1 MRRWRATPPGL
12 LEKHKAK
19 AETNIM
25 ALIAIIISLVVER
38 FLGSMEEFR
47 RFDWFRRYA
56 TWLMPQFDGIFL
68 LNGPVGLIL
77 LLLLPLGLVA
87 VADYYLSQGWFVMG
101 LAFAVLVLLFS
112 FGPTDLEAEVEA
124 YLDAC
129 ERGDEESARWHA
141 AELLGAKPPEEPA
154 LLTHRIIESTLVEA
168 NERLLAI
175 LFWFI
180 LLGPV
185 GALLYRLTSQ
195 MCRYVEAGEQG
206 ELAAAVYRLHAIL
219 AWVPARMCAL
229 VYALAGSFTDALKAW
244 GEQQGPWYENSRTI
258 LIASGLGALGYQ
270 RGDET
275 SPLENENGMVRET
288 LDLVRRAVLVL
299 LAVIA
304 LFTLSGWMT

>member
-1 MRRWRATPPGL
+1 
-12 LEKHKAK
+12 
-19 AETNIM
+19 M

-47 RFDWFRRYA
+47 RFEWFRRYA
-56 TWLMPQFDGIFL
+56 AWLMPRLTGSFL
-68 LNGPVGLIL
+68 LNGPLGLIL
-77 LLLLPLGLVA
+77 LLLLPLGVVA
-87 VADYYLSQGWFVMG
+87 VADYYLSQGWLVLG

-124 YLDAC
+124 YLDAH
-129 ERGDEESARWHA
+129 ERGDEESARRHA
-141 AELLGAKPPEEPA
+141 AELLGAKLPEEPA
-154 LLTHRIIESTLVEA
+154 LMTRRIIESTLVEA
-168 NERLLAI
+168 NERLLAV

-195 MCRYVEAGEQG
+195 MCRYIDAGEQG

-219 AWVPARMCAL
+219 AWLPARMCAL
-229 VYALAGSFTDALKAW
+229 IYALAGSFTDALKAW
-244 GEQQGPWYENSRTI
+244 GEQQGQWYENSRAV

-270 RGDET
+270 HGDET
-275 SPLENENGMVRET
+275 SPVENEIGMVRET

-304 LFTLSGWMT
+304 LFTLSGWMS